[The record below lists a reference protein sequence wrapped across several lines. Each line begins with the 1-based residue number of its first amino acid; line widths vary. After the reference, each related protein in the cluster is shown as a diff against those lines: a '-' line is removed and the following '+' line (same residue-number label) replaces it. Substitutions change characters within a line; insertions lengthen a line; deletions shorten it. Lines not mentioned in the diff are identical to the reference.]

1 MKRLSQVVAQSSP
14 AKSAPAKPV
23 VRSGLGILQSQV
35 GEDTVL
41 SALPTATFMHP
52 WEVHAINFIVWE
64 QDGEERAG
72 WTFRMVPG
80 FVNGID
86 PLCFGVF
93 ATGETASARDIA
105 RGRGSGLNRVGG
117 AAREFGGGS
126 RGYGETKLGS
136 GVEPAWYPLLQGPVI
151 PVTSYLKTFTRVPP
165 FFKEKGVKEISADA
179 AAAGLSINAAGGFTM
194 NLTEQAAQAAGGLGP
209 TVSSKPL
216 RQLIGQDFWLSIAR
230 AAYKPDVTLVGN
242 LITGQIMDWTVGFD
256 SSELQRVGSRPRLQ
270 QGDFEEMARAR
281 EERRQEVRLR
291 LQTGGP
297 ADDPYD
303 YQFLFTFWLLS
314 PEIKPQLDVG
324 RPGAPE
330 LTSPPLSQWEPYV
343 EYGVGP
349 NTTGNSGGGWWN
361 FYHAAKNEPPRNFNQ
376 LSLTGIGALVGRYT
390 FVPQATQ
397 GLLEAEQQRIFNAML
412 NATSNEGKFWN

>member
-1 MKRLSQVVAQSSP
+1 MKRLAQVVAQSS
-14 AKSAPAKPV
+14 SAPKAPAAKQV
-23 VRSGLGILQSQV
+23 VSSGIGILQSQV
-35 GEDTVL
+35 GEDTIL
-41 SALPTATFMHP
+41 AALPTATFMHP
-52 WEVHAINFIVWE
+52 WEVHAINYIDWE
-64 QDGEERAG
+64 QNGEPRSG

-126 RGYGETKLGS
+126 RGYGDTKLG
-136 GVEPAWYPLLQGPVI
+136 GGDEPAWYPLLQGPVI
-151 PVTSYLKTFTRVPP
+151 PVTSFLKTFTRIPP
-165 FFKEKGVKEISADA
+165 YFKALGVQETAKNFAD
-179 AAAGLSINAAGGFTM
+179 AGLSVNVAGGITM
-194 NLTEQAAQAAGGLGP
+194 NLTPSGQKETP
-209 TVSSKPL
+209 P

-230 AAYKPDVTLVGN
+230 AAYEPNVRLVGN

-256 SSELQRVGSRPRLQ
+256 FSELQRVGMRPRLQ
-270 QGDFEEMARAR
+270 QGDFEAMARGR
-281 EERRQEVRLR
+281 ESRRTDPRMR

-297 ADDPYD
+297 VDDPYD

-314 PEIKPQLDVG
+314 PEIKPQLDAG
-324 RPGAPE
+324 RPGAPVQQ
-330 LTSPPLSQWEPYV
+330 TPPLSQWEPYI
-343 EYGVGP
+343 EYGVGS

-361 FYHAAKNEPPRNFNQ
+361 FYHGAKNEPPLNFNQ
-376 LSLTGIGALVGRYT
+376 LNLTVLGALVGRYT
-390 FVPQATQ
+390 FAPQATQ

>member
-1 MKRLSQVVAQSSP
+1 MKPTVH
-14 AKSAPAKPV
+14 
-23 VRSGLGILQSQV
+23 SGLGILQSQV

-41 SALPTATFMHP
+41 SALPTASFMHP
-52 WEVHAINFIVWE
+52 WEVHAINYIEWE
-64 QDGEERAG
+64 QDGPRSG

-117 AAREFGGGS
+117 APREFGGGS
-126 RGYGETKLGS
+126 RGYGDTKLG
-136 GVEPAWYPLLQGPVI
+136 GGGEPAWYPLLQGPVI
-151 PVTSYLKTFTRVPP
+151 PVTSFLKKATRIPP
-165 FFKEKGVKEISADA
+165 FFKELGVRDIPTTFAE
-179 AAAGLSINAAGGFTM
+179 AGVSINVGGGVTV
-194 NLTEQAAQAAGGLGP
+194 NLTPDDSATQA
-209 TVSSKPL
+209 
-216 RQLIGQDFWLSIAR
+216 RQLIGQDFWLAIAR
-230 AAYKPDVTLVGN
+230 ASYQPEVRLVGN
-242 LITGQIMDWTVGFD
+242 LVTGQILDYSVAYDT
-256 SSELQRVGSRPRLQ
+256 SELERVGVRARLQ
-270 QGDFEEMARAR
+270 QGDFEGLARAR
-281 EERRQEVRLR
+281 ESRRSNVGLR

-314 PEIKPQLDVG
+314 PEAKPQLDAG

-330 LTSPPLSQWEPYV
+330 QKTPPLWQWEPYV

-349 NTTGNSGGGWWN
+349 NTTGSEGGGWWN
-361 FYHAAKNEPPRNFNQ
+361 FYHAAKNEPPLNFNQ
-376 LSLTGIGALVGRYT
+376 LSLSGIGALVGRYT